1 MDLFDPTQLAL
12 TTAMRGAT
20 ARQTALAN
28 NLANV
33 DTPGY
38 VRKDVDFHGA
48 LRAAMGT
55 EPGPGADFAA
65 GADFGPGTD
74 FAAGTVAAP
83 TAGAPSLSFSAQD
96 DAAAPMRVDGNTVD
110 VDSESA
116 KLAQNGLEYQS
127 LAQVAAARIDIL
139 QSAMG
144 VK

>member
-1 MDLFDPTQLAL
+1 MDLFDPTQVAL
-12 TTAMRGAT
+12 TAAMRGAT
-20 ARQTALAN
+20 ARQTALAG

-38 VRKDVDFHGA
+38 VRKDVDFHDA
-48 LRAAMGT
+48 LRLAMTGST
-55 EPGPGADFAA
+55 GA
-65 GADFGPGTD
+65 GAGAGVDPEPVTG
-74 FAAGTVAAP
+74 AGT
-83 TAGAPSLSFSAQD
+83 GAMDAMTFTAQD
-96 DAAAPMRVDGNTVD
+96 DASAPMRVDGNTVD

-127 LAQVAAARIDIL
+127 LSQVVSSRIDIL